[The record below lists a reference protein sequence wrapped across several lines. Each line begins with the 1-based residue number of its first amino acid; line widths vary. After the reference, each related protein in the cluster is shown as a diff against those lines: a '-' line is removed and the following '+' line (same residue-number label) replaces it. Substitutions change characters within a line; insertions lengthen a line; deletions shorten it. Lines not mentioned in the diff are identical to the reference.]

1 MPATPP
7 PPVARPRIVTTAFW
21 VSVAGAVLLIAG
33 GSLGVTIFLTTP
45 AATAQRFQLSPQ
57 LIVGLGALFMIAG
70 LVLGFLCGRTRNGDK
85 RFRRAQVALSVVI
98 VLLTFF
104 LVVNGMSSNVT
115 IPTFLGVIPV
125 AVGATL
131 LVRPA
136 ASAWFDTVAEQDGP
150 DG

>member
-1 MPATPP
+1 MSATPP
-7 PPVARPRIVTTAFW
+7 PPVARPRIITTAFW

-45 AATAQRFQLSPQ
+45 AATAQRLHLSPQ

-85 RFRRAQVALSVVI
+85 RFRRAQVALSVVV

-104 LVVNGMSSNVT
+104 LVANGMSSNVT

-131 LVRPA
+131 FVRPA

-150 DG
+150 NG